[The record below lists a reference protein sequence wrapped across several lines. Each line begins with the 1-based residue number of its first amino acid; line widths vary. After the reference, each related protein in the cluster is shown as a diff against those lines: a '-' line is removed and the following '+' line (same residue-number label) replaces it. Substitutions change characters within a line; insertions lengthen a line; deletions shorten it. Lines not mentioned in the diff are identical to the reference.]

1 MKTLFKLFLLPLL
14 LFLYLSPIVA
24 QEWSPEQKEVVE
36 FLNEYTK
43 SSMPGDMDE
52 IMSYFHVDFSGR
64 EYSMTLTE
72 PLDRESIQKAME
84 DSYQNFKVLVFE
96 VQPLTIQIHGDVAIA
111 HSNFQ
116 ETLRDANGVDN
127 KLSGPWTA
135 TLLKQDKEWVFLSW
149 TWLYLE
155 N

>member
-1 MKTLFKLFLLPLL
+1 L
-14 LFLYLSPIVA
+14 LFLYLSPIAA

-43 SSMPGDMDE
+43 SSMPGDMDV

-72 PLDRESIQKAME
+72 PLNRESVQKAME

-135 TLLKQDKEWVFLSW
+135 TLLKQDKGWVFLSW